1 MRNSR
6 KQPYQAD
13 SARSQL
19 RQILTD
25 SRLAK
30 LGDAY
35 VNFVFSLGR
44 SRGLKEPQGIKVSD
58 RILAEALR
66 RSGLRQ
72 ELPSRTT
79 RQDCANAVEALLVYG
94 YLNKLITIEEAVD
107 QIAAKSDSPVDAVA
121 QLVKSVAEKIESRKP
136 SAG

>member
-1 MRNSR
+1 M
-6 KQPYQAD
+6 AD
-13 SARSQL
+13 SN
-19 RQILTD
+19 
-25 SRLAK
+25 LAK

-44 SRGLKEPQGIKVSD
+44 SRALQEPQGIKVSD

-72 ELPSRTT
+72 ELPHRTT

-94 YLNKLITIEEAVD
+94 YLNKLVSLEETVD
-107 QIAAKSDSPVDAVA
+107 QIAAGPEPPVEVFVQLIKTVA
-121 QLVKSVAEKIESRKP
+121 SKIERGKP
-136 SAG
+136 DSE

>member
-1 MRNSR
+1 MTKPPSPAESGNSR
-6 KQPYQAD
+6 
-13 SARSQL
+13 L
-19 RQILTD
+19 RLVLAD

-44 SRGLKEPQGIKVSD
+44 SRALREPQGIKVSD

-72 ELPSRTT
+72 ELPRRTT
-79 RQDCANAVEALLVYG
+79 RQDCANAVEALLVFG
-94 YLNKLITIEEAVD
+94 YLNKLVTLEEAVD
-107 QIAAKSDSPVDAVA
+107 RIAASPDSPVDAFVS
-121 QLVKSVAEKIESRKP
+121 LIRSVAEKIEDGKSD
-136 SAG
+136 SA

>member
-1 MRNSR
+1 LTKPPSPAESGNSR
-6 KQPYQAD
+6 
-13 SARSQL
+13 L
-19 RQILTD
+19 RLVLAD

-44 SRGLKEPQGIKVSD
+44 SRALREPQGIKVSD

-72 ELPSRTT
+72 ELPRRTT
-79 RQDCANAVEALLVYG
+79 RQDCANAVEALLVFG
-94 YLNKLITIEEAVD
+94 YLNKLVTLEEAVD
-107 QIAAKSDSPVDAVA
+107 RIAASPDSPVDAFVS
-121 QLVKSVAEKIESRKP
+121 LIRSVAEKIEDGKSD
-136 SAG
+136 SA

>member
-1 MRNSR
+1 LTKPPSPAESGNSR
-6 KQPYQAD
+6 
-13 SARSQL
+13 L
-19 RQILTD
+19 RLVLAD

-44 SRGLKEPQGIKVSD
+44 SRALREPQGIKVSD

-72 ELPSRTT
+72 ELPRRTT

-94 YLNKLITIEEAVD
+94 YLNKLVTLEEAVD
-107 QIAAKSDSPVDAVA
+107 RIAASPDSPVDAFVS
-121 QLVKSVAEKIESRKP
+121 LIRSVAEKIEDGKSN
-136 SAG
+136 SA

>member
-1 MRNSR
+1 MTKPPSPAESGNSR
-6 KQPYQAD
+6 
-13 SARSQL
+13 L
-19 RQILTD
+19 RLVLAD

-44 SRGLKEPQGIKVSD
+44 SRALREPQGIKVSD

-72 ELPSRTT
+72 ELPRRTT

-94 YLNKLITIEEAVD
+94 YLNKLVTLEEAVD
-107 QIAAKSDSPVDAVA
+107 RIAASPDSPVDAFVS
-121 QLVKSVAEKIESRKP
+121 LIRSVAEKIEDGKSN
-136 SAG
+136 SA

>member
-1 MRNSR
+1 MTKPPSPAESGNSR
-6 KQPYQAD
+6 
-13 SARSQL
+13 L
-19 RQILTD
+19 RLVLAD

-44 SRGLKEPQGIKVSD
+44 SRALREPQGIKVSD

-72 ELPSRTT
+72 ELPRRTT
-79 RQDCANAVEALLVYG
+79 RQDCANAVEALLVFG
-94 YLNKLITIEEAVD
+94 YLNKLVTLEEAVD
-107 QIAAKSDSPVDAVA
+107 RIAASPDSPVDAFVN
-121 QLVKSVAEKIESRKP
+121 LIRSVAEKIEDGKSN
-136 SAG
+136 SA

>member
-1 MRNSR
+1 MTKPPSPAESGN
-6 KQPYQAD
+6 P
-13 SARSQL
+13 QL
-19 RQILTD
+19 RLVLAD

-44 SRGLKEPQGIKVSD
+44 SRALQEPQGIKVSD

-72 ELPSRTT
+72 ELPRRTT
-79 RQDCANAVEALLVYG
+79 RQDCANAVEALLVFG
-94 YLNKLITIEEAVD
+94 YLNKLVTLEEAVD
-107 QIAAKSDSPVDAVA
+107 RVAASPDSPVDAFVS
-121 QLVKSVAEKIESRKP
+121 LIRSVAEKI
-136 SAG
+136 

>member
-1 MRNSR
+1 LS
-6 KQPYQAD
+6 QAD
-13 SARSQL
+13 LDRSQL
-19 RQILTD
+19 KLILAD
-25 SRLAK
+25 SNLAK

-44 SRGLKEPQGIKVSD
+44 SRALQEPQGIKVSD

-94 YLNKLITIEEAVD
+94 YLNKLVSLEETVD
-107 QIAAKSDSPVDAVA
+107 QIAAGPEPPVEVFVQLIKAVA
-121 QLVKSVAEKIESRKP
+121 RKIERGKP
-136 SAG
+136 DSE

>member
-1 MRNSR
+1 MTKPPSPAESGNSR
-6 KQPYQAD
+6 
-13 SARSQL
+13 L
-19 RQILTD
+19 RLVLAD

-44 SRGLKEPQGIKVSD
+44 SRALREPQGIKVSD

-72 ELPSRTT
+72 ELPRRTT
-79 RQDCANAVEALLVYG
+79 RQDCANAVEALLVFG
-94 YLNKLITIEEAVD
+94 YLNKLVTLEEAVD
-107 QIAAKSDSPVDAVA
+107 RIAASPDSPVDAFVS
-121 QLVKSVAEKIESRKP
+121 LIRSVAERIEDGKSN
-136 SAG
+136 SA